1 MHYIRAHAEMF
12 SKLWPKV
19 SDQRHLLVSQ
29 SPVKSGTTP
38 VTVTYKFQQAE
49 VTSLCK
55 NSTKIDGKEKA
66 EAQRR
71 MRERE
76 KWEIA
81 EREGEK
87 KKTVGSVSC
96 GCDTGVLINSEG
108 AGVSQHASGPPSH
121 CQASPG
127 APPFS
132 PKKGSKLPSKNYRPR
147 ASLRHYSYSAGV
159 WENVLHTISVLF
171 I

>member
-1 MHYIRAHAEMF
+1 MLQGGLSCTTRAHAEMF

-19 SDQRHLLVSQ
+19 SGQVTISLFHMVLSEAAQLWLQLHTTGHGYITMHQTAPKKTGRKRLRPYGEWGSEKSEKQLV
-29 SPVKSGTTP
+29 
-38 VTVTYKFQQAE
+38 
-49 VTSLCK
+49 
-55 NSTKIDGKEKA
+55 
-66 EAQRR
+66 
-71 MRERE
+71 
-76 KWEIA
+76 

-132 PKKGSKLPSKNYRPR
+132 PKKRQQITQQKLQAPC
-147 ASLRHYSYSAGV
+147 
-159 WENVLHTISVLF
+159 
-171 I
+171 

>member
-1 MHYIRAHAEMF
+1 MHYTRAHAEML
-12 SKLWPKV
+12 SKLAKGLRT
-19 SDQRHLLVSQ
+19 SDISLFHMVLSEVAQLQLHTTGRGYITMHQKRREGKGKRPYGEWGSEKSEKYLV
-29 SPVKSGTTP
+29 
-38 VTVTYKFQQAE
+38 
-49 VTSLCK
+49 
-55 NSTKIDGKEKA
+55 
-66 EAQRR
+66 
-71 MRERE
+71 
-76 KWEIA
+76 

-132 PKKGSKLPSKNYRPR
+132 LKKRQQITQQKLQAPC
-147 ASLRHYSYSAGV
+147 
-159 WENVLHTISVLF
+159 
-171 I
+171 